1 MKKYLTRIYTI
12 IILTVCLFGLLPL
25 QKSYAVYNPF
35 PTSQTL
41 EYNGRMYTTI
51 PCTWYAW
58 QQAYDRLG
66 IELPMRGNATDWND
80 EAINQ
85 GYPTG
90 TTPRANSIAVWEKT
104 SDNPFGHV
112 AYVTGVNGNSI
123 TYNEGGSADKR
134 ANSQGIYEGHTL
146 PDGYTEYPQTYIY
159 LDGYSEYYIDLN
171 WKVDGT
177 EVWYSDV
184 PGTVDVYING
194 SLVKSNADDYYEKWP
209 NGTTYEF
216 KNRKDKSGYEYS
228 SVTGNTKGTLSS
240 GNVATYFNYKKKK
253 APVSSDWVQ
262 SGTGTWTYWDIP
274 SGFDKNHALYSKYNN
289 KKLESSETTTK
300 KTVAEAPVCIGWIY
314 YHWTSNMYARANNN
328 YNVFINECYAW
339 EGSREY
345 YNFRAFESTNDHG
358 HTDKNGIYGGDDVY
372 YSWGDN
378 PEDGSWWWFRVPL
391 YSQKWTSYTKKT
403 AQTIEVSGIS
413 LNKTSLSL
421 VTGGTE
427 TLSATVTPSN
437 ATNKTITWSSSNTS
451 VATVSNGKVTAVG
464 AGTATITAK
473 AGSKSATCSITI
485 KNPVV
490 EVSGISLNSVSISLV
505 PGETET
511 LTATVT
517 PSNATNKTVTW
528 SSSNTKVATISN
540 GKVTAVAVGTATI
553 TAKSGSKSVT
563 CSVTVYNPTVE
574 VLSVALNKT
583 SLSMVS
589 GDTESLSA
597 TITPANA
604 TNKTITWSSSNSAV
618 ATVDAKGKITAVAA
632 GTATITAK
640 AENKSAM
647 CYVTVSDPTVYVTSI
662 VLSNSELSLTVGD
675 SEYLYATVYP
685 SNASDKDVTWWSSD
699 FSVAGVEDG
708 YITAYSAGTAVIT
721 AQAGS
726 KIGYC
731 TVTVR
736 DDNNVEIEIDL
747 EDKKEEDS
755 LVTIGGD
762 PEEDLYEEDE
772 QELEPEIEP
781 EPVGT
786 VLTSGNI
793 NFTVSDY
800 GEVSVKSVKG
810 SPTKIVIPAEIT
822 YNGFDYDVIAIQ
834 KNAFKKNSKITSVTI
849 EADLDYIGESAFE
862 SCKALTTLSIKGDV
876 LKICKKAFYNCKK
889 LKTISILTDSLE
901 KVESKAFSRID
912 KNASIKTF
920 SSMVT
925 AYKALLKKGG
935 FTAQKVN
942 VSK

>member
-1 MKKYLTRIYTI
+1 MNYLWLNTNGEGNKEAWSTYPYTTSHAKYYDNNVANNPNWTVITRTSS
-12 IILTVCLFGLLPL
+12 TVPQPGDIFVSEKDYYNLGYGHVGVVLSANGSTSAEVIQMSENTVP
-25 QKSYAVYNPF
+25 QITTVTWGSNNSYAAEHFIRFNYYE
-35 PTSQTL
+35 T
-41 EYNGRMYTTI
+41 
-51 PCTWYAW
+51 A
-58 QQAYDRLG
+58 
-66 IELPMRGNATDWND
+66 
-80 EAINQ
+80 
-85 GYPTG
+85 GY
-90 TTPRANSIAVWEKT
+90 W
-104 SDNPFGHV
+104 
-112 AYVTGVNGNSI
+112 
-123 TYNEGGSADKR
+123 
-134 ANSQGIYEGHTL
+134 L
-146 PDGYTEYPQTYIY
+146 
-159 LDGYSEYYIDLN
+159 DLN
-171 WKVDGT
+171 WLLDGS
-177 EVWYSDV
+177 EVITSYF
-184 PGTVDVYING
+184 GTADVYING
-194 SLVKSNADDYYEKWP
+194 KLDEANSVDYYKYWP
-209 NGTTYEF
+209 AGTTYEF
-216 KNRKDKSGYEYS
+216 KNIKAKDGYDYIGVSG
-228 SVTGNTKGTLSS
+228 NAKGTVNSD
-240 GNVATYFNYKKKK
+240 VKTYFKFQTKK
-253 APVSSDWVQ
+253 ATQSVDSSTWVKKD
-262 SGTGTWTYWDIP
+262 SGTYYYSELP
-274 SGFDKNHALYSKYNN
+274 SGFDTGHALYKKYNGT
-289 KKLESSETTTK
+289 KMTSKETSTE
-300 KTVAEAPVCIGWIY
+300 KTVVESPIQTGWIY
-314 YHWTSNMYARANNN
+314 YHWTSNMYARANGN
-328 YNVFINECYAW
+328 YNVFINQYYTW

-528 SSSNTKVATISN
+528 SSSNTGVATVSN
-540 GKVTAVAVGTATI
+540 GKVTAVAIGTATI
-553 TAKSGSKSVT
+553 TAKAGSKSVT
-563 CSVTVYNPTVE
+563 CSVTVYNPTVN
-574 VLSVALNKT
+574 VTGIALNKT
-583 SLSMVS
+583 SLSMTT
-589 GDTESLSA
+589 GDTDTLSA
-597 TITPANA
+597 TVSPANA
-604 TNKTITWSSSNSAV
+604 TNKSVSWSSSDSAV
-618 ATVDAKGKITAVAA
+618 ATIDANGKITAVAA
-632 GTATITAK
+632 GTAMITAK
-640 AENKSAM
+640 AENKSAT
-647 CYVTVSDPTVYVTSI
+647 CYVTVSKATIDVTSI
-662 VLSNSELSLTVGD
+662 VVSKSDLSLSIGE

-699 FSVAGVEDG
+699 FSVAGVDEG

-726 KIGYC
+726 KMGYC
-731 TVTVR
+731 TVTVL
-736 DDNNVEIEIDL
+736 DDNSVEIEIDL
-747 EDKKEEDS
+747 EDENDEES
-755 LVTIGGD
+755 LTTIGGD
-762 PEEDLYEEDE
+762 PEEDYYEEE
-772 QELEPEIEP
+772 PEPEPEIEP

-786 VLTSGNI
+786 VLTNGNI
-793 NFTVSDY
+793 NFIVTDY

-935 FTAQKVN
+935 FTAKKVN